1 MAVSP
6 ARYHLSTMWPAALY
20 KAAGGYRSQSR
31 MSVTTA
37 GSAVADGSSK
47 ADTPP
52 QDRSWVW
59 YITSLTV
66 VLGLL
71 LGLAIRSQWEI
82 RQLGLPANRFSTLAA
97 AYGDLKEG
105 NDKLQDEV
113 RKLRD
118 RATELETQ
126 AAMGTSASRE
136 LNDELQRVKFLA
148 GLTPVKGPGLMI
160 KLQDSPKKL
169 PVTAET
175 SLAQQ
180 AIVHDQDINAIVNE
194 LKAAGA
200 EAIAISGADRSQ
212 MQRVT
217 ALTTARCAGP
227 GMTVNLTVLGAPYYI
242 YAIGNPANL
251 ESQLKIPNGVVDQ
264 AMLEPL
270 GMIQITRLTEIT
282 IPAYS
287 GSINFKHAQKV
298 D

>member
-1 MAVSP
+1 
-6 ARYHLSTMWPAALY
+6 
-20 KAAGGYRSQSR
+20 
-31 MSVTTA
+31 MSVTTVGKA
-37 GSAVADGSSK
+37 VGEGGSRVEAPA
-47 ADTPP
+47 

-59 YITSLTV
+59 YITSLSV

-71 LGLAIRSQWEI
+71 LGLAMRSQWEL
-82 RQLGLPANRFSTLAA
+82 RQLRLPANRFSTLAA
-97 AYGDLKEG
+97 AYGDLKQG
-105 NDKLQDEV
+105 NDQLQEEV
-113 RKLRD
+113 RKLRE
-118 RATELETQ
+118 RTTQLETQ
-126 AAMGTSASRE
+126 IAEGTSATRM
-136 LNDELQRVKFLA
+136 LNAQLQDVKLLA
-148 GLTPVKGPGLMI
+148 GLIAVKGPGLMI

-175 SLAQQ
+175 SQALAQQ

-200 EAIAISGADRSQ
+200 EAIAISGADRSL

-227 GMTVNLTVLGAPYYI
+227 GMKVNDTVFGAPYYI
-242 YAIGNPANL
+242 YAIGNPADL

-270 GMIQITRLTEIT
+270 GMIEIKRLREIQ

-287 GSINFKHAQKV
+287 GSIRFKHAQKAE
-298 D
+298 

>member
-1 MAVSP
+1 
-6 ARYHLSTMWPAALY
+6 
-20 KAAGGYRSQSR
+20 
-31 MSVTTA
+31 MSVSTA
-37 GSAVADGSSK
+37 GTAVGDGSSR

-59 YITSLTV
+59 YITSLSV

-82 RQLGLPANRFSTLAA
+82 RQLRLPANRFSTLAA

-105 NDKLQDEV
+105 NDQLQDEV

-118 RATELETQ
+118 RATQLETQ
-126 AAMGTSASRE
+126 FAEGTSATRE
-136 LNDELQRVKFLA
+136 LNRQLQNMKMLA
-148 GLTPVKGPGLMI
+148 GLTAVRGPGLQI

-169 PVTAET
+169 PATAEA
-175 SLAQQ
+175 SQAQALAQQ
-180 AIVHDQDINAIVNE
+180 AIVHDQDINAIVSE

-227 GMTVNLTVLGAPYYI
+227 GMKVNDTVFGAPYFI
-242 YAIGNPANL
+242 YAIGNPADL

-270 GMIQITRLTEIT
+270 GMIEIRRLPQIT

-287 GSINFKHAQKV
+287 GSVSFKHAQKA

>member
-1 MAVSP
+1 
-6 ARYHLSTMWPAALY
+6 
-20 KAAGGYRSQSR
+20 

-37 GSAVADGSSK
+37 GTAVGDGSSR
-47 ADTPP
+47 AETPP

-82 RQLGLPANRFSTLAA
+82 RQLRLPANRFSTLAA
-97 AYGDLKEG
+97 AYGDLKQG
-105 NDKLQDEV
+105 NEQLQEEV
-113 RKLRD
+113 RKLRK

-126 AAMGTSASRE
+126 LAEGTNAARALNRE
-136 LNDELQRVKFLA
+136 LQHVKFLS
-148 GLTPVKGPGLMI
+148 GLTAVKGPGLMI

-169 PVTAET
+169 PVSAET
-175 SLAQQ
+175 SRALAQQ
-180 AIVHDQDINAIVNE
+180 AIVHDQDINAIVSE

-200 EAIAISGADRSQ
+200 EAIAISGAERGD

-227 GMTVNLTVLGAPYYI
+227 GMKVNDTVLGAPYFI
-242 YAIGNPANL
+242 YAIGNPASL

-270 GMIQITRLTEIT
+270 GMIQITRLPEVEL
-282 IPAYS
+282 PAYS
-287 GSINFKHAQKV
+287 GSMNFRHAKKA